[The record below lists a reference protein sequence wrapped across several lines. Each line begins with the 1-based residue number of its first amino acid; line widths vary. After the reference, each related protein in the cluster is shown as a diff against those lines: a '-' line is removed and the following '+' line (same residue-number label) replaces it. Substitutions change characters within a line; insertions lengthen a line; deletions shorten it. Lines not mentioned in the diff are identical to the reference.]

1 MVKVRELTIQ
11 QINAA
16 LAEIQKAI
24 DEILRRLQ
32 KLEEQSTNNT

>member
-1 MVKVRELTIQ
+1 MVKVREITTQ